1 MLVLQLRWSGRTT
14 EERDERID
22 EHVEGLVVRAH
33 QEPVPDQ
40 GREDHAGH
48 HHQDDADPGNNVPWA
63 SCSHPRA
70 HVPLVITK
78 MTLTQVYSANTYFSF
93 FSDFQKT

>member
-1 MLVLQLRWSGRTT
+1 MLLTVRVMLVLQLRWSGRTT

-40 GREDHAGH
+40 GREDHARH
-48 HHQDDADPGNNVPWA
+48 HHQDDADPGIQREYV
-63 SCSHPRA
+63 
-70 HVPLVITK
+70 
-78 MTLTQVYSANTYFSF
+78 F
-93 FSDFQKT
+93 FVFFQISKKRDFLRFLK